1 MPTDA
6 ANPPNRQAF
15 RFELDPNRAQRTAL
29 AKSVGA
35 SRFVYNWGLAES
47 RRAFELSGRRPG
59 RSELKA
65 RLVELK
71 KRECPWLY
79 EVSAHIG
86 QQAIVDLDKAF
97 DRFFRGMNGE
107 APRSG
112 PPRLKRKGEHDSARL
127 YEVTLEERHI
137 RLPRIGRVRLK
148 ETTSER
154 GFKGSILSATV
165 SRRAGQWFVSL
176 AVEYERDV
184 VAPKPVDRPTD
195 VVGIDVGLMHAA
207 VIHDGADAHVVERH
221 HALRKNL
228 GKLRRLDRQLAR
240 KQRGSRNRS
249 KARLRRARL
258 HYKISC
264 QRNDHLQKL
273 SSSLARTKSVIVLE
287 DLNVKGMQRNRALA
301 LSISDAGMGEL
312 RRQLI
317 YKSEWYGARVVIAD
331 RFFPSSKMCS
341 GCGVVKQT
349 LGPGERVFACDHCR
363 LSIDRDVNAALN
375 LRRYGL
381 NALRGELGIDP
392 LPEGLREVTPVGEE
406 GSGRLPRQQGETGLA
421 EAGSVSSPRSRR
433 DTQKYVER
441 RASARLTEPTH
452 PAQPALPRE
461 RTSSRAAAAP
471 AATAAPP
478 TSQRLRRSEVQS
490 VDSRA

>member
-154 GFKGSILSATV
+154 GFKGSILSAV
-165 SRRAGQWFVSL
+165 SRRAGRWFVSL

-221 HALRKNL
+221 HASVRTWGSSADLIANSL
-228 GKLRRLDRQLAR
+228 GSSGVRGTDRR
-240 KQRGSRNRS
+240 RGS
-249 KARLRRARL
+249 
-258 HYKISC
+258 
-264 QRNDHLQKL
+264 
-273 SSSLARTKSVIVLE
+273 
-287 DLNVKGMQRNRALA
+287 
-301 LSISDAGMGEL
+301 
-312 RRQLI
+312 
-317 YKSEWYGARVVIAD
+317 
-331 RFFPSSKMCS
+331 
-341 GCGVVKQT
+341 
-349 LGPGERVFACDHCR
+349 
-363 LSIDRDVNAALN
+363 
-375 LRRYGL
+375 
-381 NALRGELGIDP
+381 
-392 LPEGLREVTPVGEE
+392 
-406 GSGRLPRQQGETGLA
+406 A
-421 EAGSVSSPRSRR
+421 E
-433 DTQKYVER
+433 
-441 RASARLTEPTH
+441 RASITRSAANGTTTCR
-452 PAQPALPRE
+452 
-461 RTSSRAAAAP
+461 SSRAHWREP
-471 AATAAPP
+471 
-478 TSQRLRRSEVQS
+478 SQSS
-490 VDSRA
+490 CSRI